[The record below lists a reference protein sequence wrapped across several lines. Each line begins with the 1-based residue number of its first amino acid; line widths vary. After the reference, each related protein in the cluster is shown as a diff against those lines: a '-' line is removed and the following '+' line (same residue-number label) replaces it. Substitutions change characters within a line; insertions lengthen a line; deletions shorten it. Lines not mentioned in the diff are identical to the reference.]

1 MNVGGDGTVTL
12 QWQQEQEQLTD
23 IAKPH
28 ENDVLSG
35 RGNFVNHHAG
45 NEKFRKL

>member
-12 QWQQEQEQLTD
+12 QRQQEQLTD
-23 IAKPH
+23 IARPH